1 MVKGHKIVLDLK
13 AYFHLIFK
21 HHMDIP
27 ATGLQMKLLLLAAL
41 LLPLTFWQ
49 LGTCSHLTLFPLH

>member
-13 AYFHLIFK
+13 AFLHLIVK

-27 ATGLQMKLLLLAAL
+27 ATDLQMKLLLLAAL
-41 LLPLTFWQ
+41 LPPLTLWQ
-49 LGTCSHLTLFPLH
+49 LGTCSHCTLFPPH